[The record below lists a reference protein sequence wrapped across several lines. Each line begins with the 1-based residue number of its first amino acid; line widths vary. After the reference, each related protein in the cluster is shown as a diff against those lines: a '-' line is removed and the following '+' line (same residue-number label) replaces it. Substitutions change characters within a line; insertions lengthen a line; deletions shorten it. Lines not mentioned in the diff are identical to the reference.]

1 MMFKVLS
8 SSLYRDFLRLL
19 CGRAPGAQEYVTIGN
34 LLLTFKLVNTKHL
47 SAESKLTYTYLFFHR
62 RDVTGFKIQLLS
74 AELSMTP
81 DQVRSTLKELEAK
94 NHIVL
99 ITALRNTD
107 LSEPTYYYDIVDPA
121 RYGMLELE
129 AEQFNTTEQ

>member
-1 MMFKVLS
+1 MFKVLY
-8 SSLYRDFLRLL
+8 SSLCRDFLCLL
-19 CGRAPGAQEYVTIGN
+19 CGRAPGVQEHVKIGD
-34 LLLTFKLVNTKHL
+34 LLLTSKLVNTKHL
-47 SAESKLTYTYLFFHR
+47 SAESKLTYAYLFFHR
-62 RDVTGFKIQLLS
+62 REVTGFKIQLLS

-94 NHIVL
+94 NHIVFL
-99 ITALRNTD
+99 TALRNTD
-107 LSEPTYYYDIVDPA
+107 FSEPTYYYDIVNPA